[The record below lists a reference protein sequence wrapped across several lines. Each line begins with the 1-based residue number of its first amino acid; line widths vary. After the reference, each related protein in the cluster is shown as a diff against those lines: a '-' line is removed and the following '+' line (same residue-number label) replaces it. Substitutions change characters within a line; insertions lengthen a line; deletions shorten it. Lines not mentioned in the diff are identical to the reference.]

1 MGAITRRV
9 GLRLFFDPSSLAEAL
24 RRGFPA
30 AQCQYPIEM
39 PNPVGIA
46 VSPTS
51 DLQHEL
57 VFLHDLGY
65 DAVEISPDGFDLI
78 FCGRLQYPL
87 VNDVVPVLERHGFR
101 YSVHSPAA
109 LDLRDLR
116 DRDLQMQMAESVVEF
131 CRLIHAEVLVLHFEQ
146 QSTDAAV
153 ETAFLDSVRR
163 LADRAQNQRLRI
175 GIENIEV
182 ERLAPVLDFVRR
194 VDRPN
199 VGLTFDVGHAFLA
212 ARYFGF
218 DYLEAVRAAR
228 SPLIHLH
235 VTDNFGR
242 YDPLRLENF
251 TLYRTQRTRDIFPV
265 GRGDLH
271 LPVGWGA
278 IPYEETFASLRG
290 YQGSVITEYRYN
302 LFRAHA
308 RGLAEHLRSLVR
320 RLAP

>member
-24 RRGFPA
+24 WRGFPA

-101 YSVHSPAA
+101 YSVHSPAT

-146 QSTDAAV
+146 QSED
-153 ETAFLDSVRR
+153 
-163 LADRAQNQRLRI
+163 
-175 GIENIEV
+175 
-182 ERLAPVLDFVRR
+182 APVV
-194 VDRPN
+194 
-199 VGLTFDVGHAFLA
+199 A
-212 ARYFGF
+212 
-218 DYLEAVRAAR
+218 
-228 SPLIHLH
+228 
-235 VTDNFGR
+235 
-242 YDPLRLENF
+242 
-251 TLYRTQRTRDIFPV
+251 
-265 GRGDLH
+265 
-271 LPVGWGA
+271 A
-278 IPYEETFASLRG
+278 IPGSGGHLGGARPHHKLR
-290 YQGSVITEYRYN
+290 
-302 LFRAHA
+302 HA
-308 RGLAEHLRSLVR
+308 LAKN
-320 RLAP
+320 

>member
-24 RRGFPA
+24 WRGFPA

-78 FCGRLQYPL
+78 FCGRLHSPL

-116 DRDLQMQMAESVVEF
+116 DHELQVQMAESVVEF
-131 CRLIHAEVLVLHFEQ
+131 CRLIRAGGLLLPFEQ
-146 QSTDAAV
+146 RSEDAAV
-153 ETAFLDSVRR
+153 
-163 LADRAQNQRLRI
+163 RA
-175 GIENIEV
+175 V
-182 ERLAPVLDFVRR
+182 VLG
-194 VDRPN
+194 DRP
-199 VGLTFDVGHAFLA
+199 
-212 ARYFGF
+212 
-218 DYLEAVRAAR
+218 
-228 SPLIHLH
+228 
-235 VTDNFGR
+235 
-242 YDPLRLENF
+242 
-251 TLYRTQRTRDIFPV
+251 
-265 GRGDLH
+265 
-271 LPVGWGA
+271 
-278 IPYEETFASLRG
+278 
-290 YQGSVITEYRYN
+290 
-302 LFRAHA
+302 
-308 RGLAEHLRSLVR
+308 
-320 RLAP
+320 

>member
-1 MGAITRRV
+1 
-9 GLRLFFDPSSLAEAL
+9 
-24 RRGFPA
+24 
-30 AQCQYPIEM
+30 M
-39 PNPVGIA
+39 PNAIGIA
-46 VSPTS
+46 VSPTP
-51 DLQHEL
+51 DLHGEL
-57 VFLHDLGY
+57 AFLHDLGY
-65 DAVEISPDGFDLI
+65 EAVEIAPDAFHLL
-78 FCGRLQYPL
+78 FCGRLHYPL
-87 VNDVVPVLERHGFR
+87 VNEVVPILERHHFR

-109 LDLRDLR
+109 LDLRDIR
-116 DRDLQMQMAESVVEF
+116 DHALQLQMAESVLEF

-146 QSTDAAV
+146 QSADPAV
-153 ETAFLDSVRR
+153 EATFLDATRH
-163 LADRAQNQRLRI
+163 LAERAGTQRLRI

-182 ERLAPVLDFVRR
+182 ERLAPVLEFVRR

-212 ARYFGF
+212 SHYFGF

-228 SPLIHLH
+228 PLLIHLH

-251 TLYRTQRTRDIFPV
+251 TLYRTQRPRDTFPV

-278 IPYEETFASLRG
+278 IPYEETFAALRG
-290 YQGSVITEYRYN
+290 YQGTVITEYRYD
-302 LFRAHA
+302 LFRPHA
-308 RGLAEHLRSLVR
+308 SRLAGELRSLVR

>member
-1 MGAITRRV
+1 M
-9 GLRLFFDPSSLAEAL
+9 S
-24 RRGFPA
+24 
-30 AQCQYPIEM
+30 
-39 PNPVGIA
+39 NPVGIA
-46 VSPTS
+46 VSHTT
-51 DLQHEL
+51 DLHGEL
-57 VFLHDLGY
+57 TFFHDLGY
-65 DAVEISPDGFDLI
+65 DAVEISPDAFDLI
-78 FCGRLQYPL
+78 FCGRLHSPL
-87 VNDVVPVLERHGFR
+87 VNDVVPVLERHGLR

-116 DRDLQMQMAESVVEF
+116 DHELQVQMAESVVEF

-146 QSTDAAV
+146 QSADPAV
-153 ETAFLDSVRR
+153 EAAFLDATRR
-163 LADRAQNQRLRI
+163 LADRAQDQRLRI
-175 GIENIEV
+175 GVENIEV
-182 ERLAPVLDFVRR
+182 ERLAPVLEFVRR

-218 DYLEAVRAAR
+218 DYLEAVRAAG
-228 SPLIHLH
+228 PLLIHLH

-251 TLYRTQRTRDIFPV
+251 TLYRTQRSRDIFPV

-278 IPYEETFASLRG
+278 IPYDQTFAALRG

-302 LFRAHA
+302 LFRPHA
-308 RGLAEHLRSLVR
+308 QRLAQQLRSMVR
-320 RLAP
+320 RLGP

>member
-1 MGAITRRV
+1 M
-9 GLRLFFDPSSLAEAL
+9 S
-24 RRGFPA
+24 
-30 AQCQYPIEM
+30 
-39 PNPVGIA
+39 NPVGIA
-46 VSPTS
+46 VSHTT
-51 DLQHEL
+51 DLHGEL
-57 VFLHDLGY
+57 TFFHDLGY
-65 DAVEISPDGFDLI
+65 DAVEISPDAFDLI
-78 FCGRLQYPL
+78 FCGRLHSPL

-116 DRDLQMQMAESVVEF
+116 DHELQVQMAESVVEF

-146 QSTDAAV
+146 QSEDAAV
-153 ETAFLDSVRR
+153 EAAFLDATRR
-163 LADRAQNQRLRI
+163 LADRAQDQRLRI
-175 GIENIEV
+175 GVENIEV
-182 ERLAPVLDFVRR
+182 ERLAPVLEFVRR

-212 ARYFGF
+212 ARHFGF

-228 SPLIHLH
+228 PLLIHLH

-251 TLYRTQRTRDIFPV
+251 TLYRTQRSRDIFPV

-278 IPYEETFASLRG
+278 IPYDQTFAALRG

-302 LFRAHA
+302 LFRPHA
-308 RGLAEHLRSLVR
+308 QRLAQQLRSMVR
-320 RLAP
+320 RLGP

>member
-1 MGAITRRV
+1 M
-9 GLRLFFDPSSLAEAL
+9 S
-24 RRGFPA
+24 
-30 AQCQYPIEM
+30 
-39 PNPVGIA
+39 NPVGIA
-46 VSPTS
+46 VSHTT
-51 DLQHEL
+51 DLHGEL
-57 VFLHDLGY
+57 TFFHDLGY
-65 DAVEISPDGFDLI
+65 DAVEISPDAFDLI
-78 FCGRLQYPL
+78 FCGRLHSPL
-87 VNDVVPVLERHGFR
+87 VNDVVPVLERHGLR

-116 DRDLQMQMAESVVEF
+116 DHELQVQMADSVVEF

-146 QSTDAAV
+146 QSADPAV
-153 ETAFLDSVRR
+153 EAAFLDATRR
-163 LADRAQNQRLRI
+163 LADRARDQQLRI
-175 GIENIEV
+175 GVENIEV
-182 ERLAPVLDFVRR
+182 ERLAPVLEFVRR

-218 DYLEAVRAAR
+218 DYLEAVRAAG
-228 SPLIHLH
+228 PLLIHLH

-251 TLYRTQRTRDIFPV
+251 TLYRTQRSRDIFPV

-278 IPYEETFASLRG
+278 IPYDQTFAALRG

-302 LFRAHA
+302 LFRPHA
-308 RGLAEHLRSLVR
+308 QRLAQQLRSMVR
-320 RLAP
+320 RLGP

>member
-1 MGAITRRV
+1 M
-9 GLRLFFDPSSLAEAL
+9 S
-24 RRGFPA
+24 
-30 AQCQYPIEM
+30 
-39 PNPVGIA
+39 NPVGIA
-46 VSPTS
+46 ISPTS
-51 DLQHEL
+51 DLHGEL
-57 VFLHDLGY
+57 TFLHDLGY
-65 DAVEISPDGFDLI
+65 DAVEISPDAFDLI
-78 FCGRLQYPL
+78 FCGRLHSQL

-116 DRDLQMQMAESVVEF
+116 DHELQLQMAESVVEF

-146 QSTDAAV
+146 QSADPAV
-153 ETAFLDSVRR
+153 EAAFLNATRR
-163 LADRAQNQRLRI
+163 LADRARNQRLRI

-182 ERLAPVLDFVRR
+182 ERLAPVLEFVRR
-194 VDRPN
+194 VDHPN

-228 SPLIHLH
+228 PLLIHLH

-251 TLYRTQRTRDIFPV
+251 TLYRTQRSRDIFPV

-278 IPYEETFASLRG
+278 IPYDETFAALRG

-308 RGLAEHLRSLVR
+308 QGLAEHLRSLAR
-320 RLAP
+320 RLSSEL

>member
-1 MGAITRRV
+1 M
-9 GLRLFFDPSSLAEAL
+9 S
-24 RRGFPA
+24 
-30 AQCQYPIEM
+30 
-39 PNPVGIA
+39 NPVGIA
-46 VSPTS
+46 VSHTT
-51 DLQHEL
+51 DLHGEL
-57 VFLHDLGY
+57 TFFHDLGY
-65 DAVEISPDGFDLI
+65 DAVEISPDAFDLI
-78 FCGRLQYPL
+78 FCGRLHSPL

-116 DRDLQMQMAESVVEF
+116 DHELQVQMAESVVEF

-146 QSTDAAV
+146 QSADPAV
-153 ETAFLDSVRR
+153 EAAFLDATRR
-163 LADRAQNQRLRI
+163 LADRAQDQRLRI
-175 GIENIEV
+175 GVENIEV
-182 ERLAPVLDFVRR
+182 ERLAPVLEFVRR

-218 DYLEAVRAAR
+218 DYLEAVRAAG
-228 SPLIHLH
+228 PLLIHLH

-251 TLYRTQRTRDIFPV
+251 TLYRTQRSRDIFPV

-278 IPYEETFASLRG
+278 IPYDETFAALRG

-302 LFRAHA
+302 LFRPHA
-308 RGLAEHLRSLVR
+308 QRLAQQLRSMVR
-320 RLAP
+320 RLGP

>member
-1 MGAITRRV
+1 M
-9 GLRLFFDPSSLAEAL
+9 S
-24 RRGFPA
+24 
-30 AQCQYPIEM
+30 
-39 PNPVGIA
+39 NPVGIA
-46 VSPTS
+46 VSHTT
-51 DLQHEL
+51 DLHGEL
-57 VFLHDLGY
+57 TFFHDLGY
-65 DAVEISPDGFDLI
+65 DAVEISPDAFDLI
-78 FCGRLQYPL
+78 FCGRLHSPL
-87 VNDVVPVLERHGFR
+87 VNDVVPVLERHGLR

-116 DRDLQMQMAESVVEF
+116 DHELQVQMADSVVEF

-146 QSTDAAV
+146 QSADPAV
-153 ETAFLDSVRR
+153 EAAFLDATRR
-163 LADRAQNQRLRI
+163 LADRAQDQRLRI
-175 GIENIEV
+175 GVENIEV
-182 ERLAPVLDFVRR
+182 ERLAPVLEFVRR

-218 DYLEAVRAAR
+218 DYLEAVRAAG
-228 SPLIHLH
+228 PLLIHLH

-251 TLYRTQRTRDIFPV
+251 TLYRTQRSRDIFPV

-278 IPYEETFASLRG
+278 IPYDQTFAALRG

-302 LFRAHA
+302 LFRPHA
-308 RGLAEHLRSLVR
+308 QRLAQQLRSMVR
-320 RLAP
+320 RLGP

>member
-1 MGAITRRV
+1 M
-9 GLRLFFDPSSLAEAL
+9 S
-24 RRGFPA
+24 
-30 AQCQYPIEM
+30 
-39 PNPVGIA
+39 NPVGIA
-46 VSPTS
+46 VSHTA
-51 DLQHEL
+51 DLHGEL
-57 VFLHDLGY
+57 TFFHDLGY
-65 DAVEISPDGFDLI
+65 DAVEISPDAFDLI
-78 FCGRLQYPL
+78 FCGRLHSPL

-116 DRDLQMQMAESVVEF
+116 DHELQVQMAESVVEF

-146 QSTDAAV
+146 QSADPAV
-153 ETAFLDSVRR
+153 EAAFLDATRR
-163 LADRAQNQRLRI
+163 LADRAQDQRLRI
-175 GIENIEV
+175 GVENIEV
-182 ERLAPVLDFVRR
+182 ERLAPVLEFVRR

-212 ARYFGF
+212 ARHFGF

-228 SPLIHLH
+228 PLLIHLH

-251 TLYRTQRTRDIFPV
+251 TLYRTQRSRDIFPV

-278 IPYEETFASLRG
+278 IPYDETFAALRG

-302 LFRAHA
+302 LFRPHA
-308 RGLAEHLRSLVR
+308 QRLAQQLRSMVR
-320 RLAP
+320 RLGP

>member
-1 MGAITRRV
+1 M
-9 GLRLFFDPSSLAEAL
+9 S
-24 RRGFPA
+24 
-30 AQCQYPIEM
+30 
-39 PNPVGIA
+39 NPVGIA
-46 VSPTS
+46 VSHTA
-51 DLQHEL
+51 DLHGEL
-57 VFLHDLGY
+57 TFFHDLGY
-65 DAVEISPDGFDLI
+65 DAVEISPDAFDLI
-78 FCGRLQYPL
+78 FCGRLHSPL

-116 DRDLQMQMAESVVEF
+116 DHELQVQMAESVVEF

-146 QSTDAAV
+146 QSADPAV
-153 ETAFLDSVRR
+153 EAAFLDATRR
-163 LADRAQNQRLRI
+163 LADRAQDQRLRI
-175 GIENIEV
+175 GVENIEV
-182 ERLAPVLDFVRR
+182 ERLAPVLEFVRR

-228 SPLIHLH
+228 PLLIHLH

-251 TLYRTQRTRDIFPV
+251 TLYRTQRSRDIFPV

-278 IPYEETFASLRG
+278 IPYDETFAALRG

-302 LFRAHA
+302 LFRPHA
-308 RGLAEHLRSLVR
+308 QRLAQQLRSMVR
-320 RLAP
+320 RLGP

>member
-1 MGAITRRV
+1 M
-9 GLRLFFDPSSLAEAL
+9 S
-24 RRGFPA
+24 
-30 AQCQYPIEM
+30 
-39 PNPVGIA
+39 NPVGIA
-46 VSPTS
+46 VSHTA
-51 DLQHEL
+51 DLHGEL
-57 VFLHDLGY
+57 TFLHDLGY
-65 DAVEISPDGFDLI
+65 DAVEISPDAFDLI
-78 FCGRLQYPL
+78 FCGRLHSPL

-116 DRDLQMQMAESVVEF
+116 DHELQVQMAESVVEF

-146 QSTDAAV
+146 QSADPAV
-153 ETAFLDSVRR
+153 EAAFLDATRR
-163 LADRAQNQRLRI
+163 LADRAQDQRLRI
-175 GIENIEV
+175 GVENIEV
-182 ERLAPVLDFVRR
+182 ERLAPVLEFVRR

-212 ARYFGF
+212 ARHFGF

-228 SPLIHLH
+228 PLLIHLH

-251 TLYRTQRTRDIFPV
+251 TLYRTQRSRDIFPV

-278 IPYEETFASLRG
+278 IPYDETFAALRG

-302 LFRAHA
+302 LFRPHA
-308 RGLAEHLRSLVR
+308 QRLAQQLRSMVR
-320 RLAP
+320 RLGP

>member
-1 MGAITRRV
+1 M
-9 GLRLFFDPSSLAEAL
+9 S
-24 RRGFPA
+24 
-30 AQCQYPIEM
+30 
-39 PNPVGIA
+39 NPVGIA
-46 VSPTS
+46 VSHTA
-51 DLQHEL
+51 DLHGEL
-57 VFLHDLGY
+57 TFFHDLGY
-65 DAVEISPDGFDLI
+65 DAVEISPDAFDLI
-78 FCGRLQYPL
+78 FCGRLHSPL

-116 DRDLQMQMAESVVEF
+116 DHELQVQMAESVVEF

-146 QSTDAAV
+146 QSADPAV
-153 ETAFLDSVRR
+153 EAAFLDATRR
-163 LADRAQNQRLRI
+163 LADRAQDQRLRI
-175 GIENIEV
+175 GVENIEV
-182 ERLAPVLDFVRR
+182 ERLAPVLEFVRR

-212 ARYFGF
+212 ARHFGF

-228 SPLIHLH
+228 PLLIHLH

-251 TLYRTQRTRDIFPV
+251 TLYRTQRSRDIFPV

-278 IPYEETFASLRG
+278 IPYDQTFAALRG

-302 LFRAHA
+302 LFRPHA
-308 RGLAEHLRSLVR
+308 QRLAQQLRSMVR
-320 RLAP
+320 RLGP

>member
-1 MGAITRRV
+1 M
-9 GLRLFFDPSSLAEAL
+9 S
-24 RRGFPA
+24 
-30 AQCQYPIEM
+30 
-39 PNPVGIA
+39 NPVGIA
-46 VSPTS
+46 VSHTT
-51 DLQHEL
+51 DLHGEL
-57 VFLHDLGY
+57 TFFHDLGY
-65 DAVEISPDGFDLI
+65 DAVEISPDAFDLI
-78 FCGRLQYPL
+78 FCGRLHSPL

-116 DRDLQMQMAESVVEF
+116 DHELQVQMAESVVEF

-146 QSTDAAV
+146 QSADPAV
-153 ETAFLDSVRR
+153 EAAFLDATRR
-163 LADRAQNQRLRI
+163 LADRAQDQRLRI
-175 GIENIEV
+175 GVENIEV
-182 ERLAPVLDFVRR
+182 ERLAPVLEFVRR

-212 ARYFGF
+212 ARHFGF

-228 SPLIHLH
+228 PLLIHLH

-251 TLYRTQRTRDIFPV
+251 TLYRTQRSRDIFPV

-278 IPYEETFASLRG
+278 IPYDQTFAALRG

-302 LFRAHA
+302 LFRPHA
-308 RGLAEHLRSLVR
+308 QRLAQQLRSMVR
-320 RLAP
+320 RLGP

>member
-1 MGAITRRV
+1 M
-9 GLRLFFDPSSLAEAL
+9 S
-24 RRGFPA
+24 
-30 AQCQYPIEM
+30 
-39 PNPVGIA
+39 NPVGIA
-46 VSPTS
+46 VSHTA
-51 DLQHEL
+51 DLHGEL
-57 VFLHDLGY
+57 TFLHDLGY
-65 DAVEISPDGFDLI
+65 DAVEISPDAFDLI
-78 FCGRLQYPL
+78 FCGRLHSPL

-116 DRDLQMQMAESVVEF
+116 DRDLQVQMAESVVEF
-131 CRLIHAEVLVLHFEQ
+131 CRLIRAEVLVLHFEQ
-146 QSTDAAV
+146 QSEDAAV
-153 ETAFLDSVRR
+153 ETAFLDATRR
-163 LADRAQNQRLRI
+163 LADRAQDQRLRI
-175 GIENIEV
+175 GVENIEV
-182 ERLAPVLDFVRR
+182 ERLAPVLEFVRR

-212 ARYFGF
+212 ARHFGF

-228 SPLIHLH
+228 PLLIHLH

-251 TLYRTQRTRDIFPV
+251 TLYRTQRSRDIFPV

-278 IPYEETFASLRG
+278 IPYDQTFAALRG

-302 LFRAHA
+302 LFRPHA
-308 RGLAEHLRSLVR
+308 QRLAQQLRSMVR
-320 RLAP
+320 RLGP